1 MKRYKITPQSPAAF
15 LLLTLLLS
23 ITACTSTEVEIEHK
37 VPPVDNTNGI
47 EATLHFNILST
58 TTPQTRS
65 LTFTQRG
72 TLENTTE
79 AVSTAYIDSL
89 SCSPDKPIGTKADL
103 PESETKLYTVW
114 CGQYDMAGNLIAAK
128 YSENISAENSVQLQ
142 LTKSTDDNQ
151 LYLVANTG
159 NLSGIAQGKSLS
171 DFRKLTTNTA
181 VTAAGQLTS
190 NKCMMTGSWTG
201 TISGSI
207 NGQIDLIRSVAK
219 IVFTY
224 TVGTGVQNF
233 SFTPTSLKLCNVPDA
248 LQYEKSITQLTNVSY
263 MAYTSRSSVGIY
275 TWYLPENRAGIA
287 AGADAV
293 FKDADKIGNGVTNAT
308 YICLIGD
315 VTQNNV
321 TYNDVTFRLY
331 PGGDENG
338 VDNCNNY
345 NINRNYIYTLDVTL
359 TGIDFTDK
367 RVTVNA
373 PEMVS
378 KVAFDAVKG
387 DVRDFQITVQP
398 GVEWIFQLP
407 GWLSAL
413 IDGTTVVNPENIIT
427 HSGPARIQLTATS
440 TNPNAN
446 VRKTSL
452 DVAGKNVTVT
462 QEGSVF
468 NVSTPKLIS
477 ISGGSIIVDVTAT
490 EGLSWMLNSAG
501 TANGITPPSTNSY
514 TGSQILTFM
523 ATDNKGLIRSD
534 IFTFDVT
541 GAIPERSKSVPII
554 QCGTILYLD
563 NSYVD
568 SYNINKGSDT
578 NYPAVDKNIVAKFI
592 EISETQQNNGM
603 DYYTAKSDCVN
614 MGTGW
619 RLPTYYELHA
629 MYVNKSALECGTD
642 VAFIADAYWSISS
655 YGGGGSNVFCKLL
668 FSNGSFNAQDPT
680 VALHVRCVRDIQL

>member
-181 VTAAGQLTS
+181 VTATGQLTS

-398 GVEWIFQLP
+398 GVEWTFQLP

-440 TNPNAN
+440 TNPNEKP
-446 VRKTSL
+446 RETIF
-452 DVAGKNVTVT
+452 DVYNRAITVT
-462 QEGSVF
+462 QEGSMF
-468 NVSTPKLIS
+468 NVDRTNFILFTDGTTRDTAKVLTTAGLQWTIDLAGGNQFIIPNITSLKEVYTLFFKAEAYIGTPLAATYLAQVTNANPSRGNTLQVKQY
-477 ISGGSIIVDVTAT
+477 GGPPDGSIVPGAPSLEISPTGA
-490 EGLSWMLNSAG
+490 
-501 TANGITPPSTNSY
+501 ANNSY
-514 TGSQILTFM
+514 TADVVMPWEEGKTVCENMHSDGY
-523 ATDNKGLIRSD
+523 TD
-534 IFTFDVT
+534 
-541 GAIPERSKSVPII
+541 
-554 QCGTILYLD
+554 
-563 NSYVD
+563 
-568 SYNINKGSDT
+568 
-578 NYPAVDKNIVAKFI
+578 
-592 EISETQQNNGM
+592 
-603 DYYTAKSDCVN
+603 
-614 MGTGW
+614 W
-619 RLPTYYELHA
+619 RLPTLDELKSIYYKFSQIGSG
-629 MYVNKSALECGTD
+629 YQFVYGG
-642 VAFIADAYWSISS
+642 YWSSTPAGDQMYYIRFNSILDGSQVSLTNPKTSS
-655 YGGGGSNVFCKLL
+655 VY
-668 FSNGSFNAQDPT
+668 
-680 VALHVRCVRDIQL
+680 VRCVRDVN